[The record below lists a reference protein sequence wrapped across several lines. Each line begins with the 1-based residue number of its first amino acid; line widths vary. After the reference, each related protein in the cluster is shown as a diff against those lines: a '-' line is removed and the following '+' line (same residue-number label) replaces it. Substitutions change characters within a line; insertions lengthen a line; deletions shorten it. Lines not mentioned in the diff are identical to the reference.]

1 METRTVNHEPAR
13 LCENDRVPKVVDHE
27 QRRAELGAAV
37 RRLVARSGVEGATV
51 RAVAREAGW
60 SMGALRYY
68 FGTQDELLDFALEAS
83 LADIPVRLARVLGT
97 RQPGLRRAQALV
109 EELLPLDDRRMA
121 EVRVYLAFMAR
132 VRTEDR
138 ALGVAERLWHGERH
152 VCGLALADVTGEAP
166 PTVVGVVPRHLRAR
180 VDELQV
186 FVDGLSFL
194 GATIPGRMT
203 AARATTL
210 VRAELERLSG

>member
-1 METRTVNHEPAR
+1 M
-13 LCENDRVPKVVDHE
+13 PKVVDHE

-37 RRLVARSGVEGATV
+37 RRVVARAGVEGATV

-68 FGTQDELLDFALEAS
+68 FGTQDELLDFALESS
-83 LADIPVRLARVLGT
+83 LSAIPLRLARVLET
-97 RQPGLRRAQALV
+97 QPPGLSRAQALV
-109 EELLPLDDRRMA
+109 EELLPLDEHRMA

-132 VRTEDR
+132 VRADDGPP
-138 ALGVAERLWHGERH
+138 GVAEQLWHGERH
-152 VCGLALADVTGEAP
+152 VCGVAVADATGEAP
-166 PTVVGVVPRHLRAR
+166 PTVLGVVPRHLAAR
-180 VDELQV
+180 VDALQV

-203 AARATTL
+203 AARARAL
-210 VRAELERLSG
+210 VRAQLELLSE

>member
-37 RRLVARSGVEGATV
+37 RRLVAQSGVEGATV

-138 ALGVAERLWHGERH
+138 AL
-152 VCGLALADVTGEAP
+152 
-166 PTVVGVVPRHLRAR
+166 AR
-180 VDELQV
+180 
-186 FVDGLSFL
+186 
-194 GATIPGRMT
+194 
-203 AARATTL
+203 
-210 VRAELERLSG
+210 